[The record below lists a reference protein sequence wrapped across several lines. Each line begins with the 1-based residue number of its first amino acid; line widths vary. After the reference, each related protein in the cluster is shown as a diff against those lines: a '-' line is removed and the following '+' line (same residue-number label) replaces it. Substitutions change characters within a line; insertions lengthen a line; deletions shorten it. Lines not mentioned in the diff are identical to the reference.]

1 MYGNYLHP
9 QENEDDNSQTGSF
22 NLQSLMRSD
31 RKHERRLGRSRNSGS
46 NSAIR
51 PFRMGES
58 ATKGVPS
65 TARRNL
71 GPMRMNAKVESFQS
85 KMSDILTE
93 EDAEEERSEK
103 DLDLS
108 LANAFGPLSLNKSF
122 EESKTYGA
130 GISPDSGSFTA
141 TSTIGQ
147 LENTCQ
153 EKNQSPESNSTGMTN
168 TSVNTSLI
176 GQLKTALG
184 SDFTDKLP
192 DRSNAEQRPMRLVT
206 AKGPFRMGGFI
217 NKPRQ
222 PMRTIES
229 AEEAIVK
236 VESNAG
242 PGDRPMFSSD
252 KENIPHTYHES
263 QGTRAKTVISFLPPS
278 PPQKQHNPQVKPFD
292 QYREE
297 AQPRNQNAP
306 IETHVQVK
314 MEYPTHRFQEKYGQ
328 SQVKPEPLVHSHLHN
343 PPKEPRISPQPDS
356 LHQRM
361 SSLAAP
367 IPSFPSMKKTQSA
380 PGIHPLPR
388 TPMPLA
394 PMPQATQPL
403 PSQVMMPP
411 PSMAMSQQEDT
422 VLVVR
427 NRRYKVMK
435 LLGKGGSSRVYE
447 AFDEE
452 KKTVVAI
459 KRVDLSD
466 ADEAQAAGYVNEIK
480 MLSQLQGEDRIVKL
494 YDHEKI
500 DAEDILYVVMEKGDT
515 DLSLLLKKYN
525 ANKEIT
531 SSMVKHYWTEML
543 HAVQVI
549 HRVGIIHSDLKPA
562 NFLLVAGRLKLID
575 FGIAS
580 AVQSDNTSVIKDS
593 QMGTFN
599 FMSPEAI
606 QDVATGPQY
615 DASGN
620 RKPCIKIS
628 IKTDVWSLGCIL
640 YNLAYGKMPFGEI
653 RQPML
658 KLQAI
663 VNPDHKINFPT
674 DGQDPLLID
683 VLKSCLMRDP
693 RERPGISELLQHPYV
708 TGAKAEKDAEMTK
721 QEKLSAINLVANLNL
736 EGVLTPNTLDRT
748 RKGLAEALK
757 NLESVSDRDVLR
769 KLNL

>member
-1 MYGNYLHP
+1 MYGNYLHA
-9 QENEDDNSQTGSF
+9 QDAEDDTSQTGSF

-31 RKHERRLGRSRNSGS
+31 GRKHERRLGRSRNSGS
-46 NSAIR
+46 SSAIR

-58 ATKGVPS
+58 ATKGVPPS
-65 TARRNL
+65 ARRNL
-71 GPMRMNAKVESFQS
+71 GPMRMNVKVECFQS

-93 EDAEEERSEK
+93 EDAEEERSEN
-103 DLDLS
+103 DIDLS

-122 EESKTYGA
+122 EESKTFGA

-141 TSTIGQ
+141 TSNIRQ
-147 LENTCQ
+147 LENTSN
-153 EKNQSPESNSTGMTN
+153 ETNQIKETNPANS
-168 TSVNTSLI
+168 SLI

-184 SDFTDKLP
+184 SDFTDNLP
-192 DRSNAEQRPMRLVT
+192 DRSTTEQKPMRMVT
-206 AKGPFRMGGFI
+206 AKGPFRMGGF
-217 NKPRQ
+217 NKTRQ

-229 AEEAIVK
+229 PEE
-236 VESNAG
+236 G
-242 PGDRPMFSSD
+242 TGDRPMFSSD
-252 KENIPHTYHES
+252 KENIPHTSHET
-263 QGTRAKTVISFLPPS
+263 QGARPNTVISIKPPS
-278 PPQKQHNPQVKPFD
+278 PPQKQQNPRVQPIQQF
-292 QYREE
+292 REE
-297 AQPRNQNAP
+297 PQLASRNGPTESHIQPKVEN
-306 IETHVQVK
+306 
-314 MEYPTHRFQEKYGQ
+314 PTHRYSQ
-328 SQVKPEPLVHSHLHN
+328 SQHQVRPEPIVN
-343 PPKEPRISPQPDS
+343 PSKEPRTSPKPDR
-356 LHQRM
+356 LHQRL

-367 IPSFPSMKKTQSA
+367 VPSFPSMKKTQSA
-380 PGIHPLPR
+380 PVLHPQPLPL
-388 TPMPLA
+388 T
-394 PMPQATQPL
+394 PMPQAPVPQPP

-411 PSMAMSQQEDT
+411 PSMAMSQQQDT
-422 VLVVR
+422 VLVVH

-466 ADEAQAAGYVNEIK
+466 ADEACYTGYVNEIK

-494 YDHEKI
+494 FDHEQI
-500 DAEDILYVVMEKGDT
+500 DAEEILFVVMEKGDT

-549 HRVGIIHSDLKPA
+549 HKVGIIHSDLKPA

-580 AVQSDNTSVIKDS
+580 AVQSDKTSVIKDS

-615 DASGN
+615 DAQGN

-693 RERPGISELLQHPYV
+693 RERPGIAELLQHPYV
-708 TGAKAEKDAEMTK
+708 TGAKVEKEAQAAQTTK
-721 QEKLSAINLVANLNL
+721 QDALSAMLLVGGVLD
-736 EGVLTPNTLDRT
+736 GVLTPNTLDRT
-748 RKGLAEALK
+748 RKGLAEAMK
-757 NLESVSDRDVLR
+757 KLESDPNFDVPCN
-769 KLNL
+769 LNFK